1 VKKKGSALRKAL
13 VIIAVIAV
21 LAGAMFG
28 ARAVINGKRSV
39 GVIHV
44 MDIADTWI
52 DYSSQGYGQISQG
65 GIQQVWNDTS
75 MLISKIYV
83 SEGDSV
89 KKGDPLIQYDTA
101 QAELRA
107 DDKRIEYEMARRDLS
122 NAQERLA
129 YIKTFRANQKPEPEL
144 KLYQDPVDIAV
155 DENGQIIVVSGQRS
169 VLEVIDSEV
178 RRIIIDVNTDTPITR
193 RTFET
198 LLSYDPDVI
207 LPEPDVPEGDGK
219 EESGQQDPA
228 DPAAPADP
236 GDTEDQDE
244 PSGPDDPEPD
254 DPEPVPPGKEVQP
267 QREFIFR
274 IWANCPDMDSVQIAS
289 VSNNPEEDGI
299 PRARWLALCFG
310 HEEGEEEPLFMFSA
324 VYGVDGMSGK
334 VEEAPDEL
342 IAPVFVFKKERDSAE
357 VPETERYTQGE
368 INRMLQEQNALV
380 RDLNIEVAQAELD
393 WREAKQSAGDGIVR
407 AAHDGVVVS
416 VRDPYSAGRDEAMIQ
431 VSSGEGYQIIS
442 TISEMQ
448 LQEVRVGDHIQVM
461 MWSNGMTYDGTIVKI
476 SPYPTQYSMSYSS
489 GGNMSY
495 YQFTADLDCQDELQ
509 PWDGGEIRFG
519 SEGQQQGDT
528 FAIEACFVRE
538 ENGRSYV
545 LAADED
551 DRLYKKYVE
560 IGRILYGGWSL
571 EITGG
576 LSLDDYIAFPYGK
589 NAVEGA
595 RADRDAEVYKW

>member
-1 VKKKGSALRKAL
+1 MKKKGSALRKAI

-83 SEGDSV
+83 SEGDRV

-122 NAQERLA
+122 NAKERLA

-155 DENGQIIVVSGQRS
+155 DEDGKIIVVSGQRS
-169 VLEVIDSEV
+169 VLEVIDGEV
-178 RRIIIDVNTDTPITR
+178 RRIIVDVNIDTPVTR

-198 LLSYDPDVI
+198 LLSYDPDAI
-207 LPEPDVPEGDGK
+207 LPEPDLPEEGDT
-219 EESGQQDPA
+219 EEPAQQDPG
-228 DPAAPADP
+228 DPDEP
-236 GDTEDQDE
+236 EDQDAPE
-244 PSGPDDPEPD
+244 DPDDPEPA
-254 DPEPVPPGKEVQP
+254 PPGKEVQP

-289 VSNNPEEDGI
+289 VSNRPEEDGL
-299 PRARWLALCFG
+299 PRKRWLETVFR
-310 HEEGEEEPLFMFSA
+310 HEEGEEESVFTFSE
-324 VYGVDGMSGK
+324 VYSVDDMNGK
-334 VEEAPDEL
+334 VDEAPDAL
-342 IAPVFVFKKERDSAE
+342 IAPVFNFRKERASAE
-357 VPETERYTQGE
+357 VPETERYTQSE

-431 VSSGEGYQIIS
+431 VSSGDGYQIIS

-448 LQEVRVGDHIQVM
+448 LKEVSVGDHIQVT

-509 PWDGGEIRFG
+509 PWDGGEIQFG
-519 SEGQQQGDT
+519 SEGKQQGDT

-551 DRLYKKYVE
+551 DRLYRKYVE

>member
-1 VKKKGSALRKAL
+1 MKKGSALRKAV

-83 SEGDSV
+83 SEGDRV

-107 DDKRIEYEMARRDLS
+107 DDRRIEYEMAKRDLS

-129 YIKTFRANQKPEPEL
+129 YIKTFRPNQKPEPEL

-155 DENGQIIVVSGQRS
+155 DEDGKIIVISGQRS
-169 VLEVIDSEV
+169 VLEEKDEDS
-178 RRIIIDVNTDTPITR
+178 RKIIIDVNLDTPVTR
-193 RTFET
+193 QTFET
-198 LLSYDPDVI
+198 LLNYDPDAI
-207 LPEPDVPEGDGK
+207 LPEPDTPGEVPGQDG
-219 EESGQQDPA
+219 EPAQQDPE
-228 DPAAPADP
+228 DPSGPADP
-236 GDTEDQDE
+236 GEEDVPE
-244 PSGPDDPEPD
+244 DPEPA
-254 DPEPVPPGKEVQP
+254 PSGKEVQP
-267 QREFIFR
+267 QREFVFR
-274 IWANCPDMDSVQIAS
+274 IWANCPGMDSVQIAS
-289 VSNNPEEDGI
+289 VSNRPEEDGI
-299 PRARWLALCFG
+299 PRERWLSLYFA
-310 HEEGEEEPLFMFSA
+310 HEEGEEEPVFTFSE
-324 VYGVDGMSGK
+324 VYSVDDFSGK
-334 VEEAPDEL
+334 IDEDPNEL
-342 IAPVFVFKKERDSAE
+342 IKPVFSFKKERSSAE
-357 VPETERYTQGE
+357 VPETERYTQSE

-380 RDLNIEVAQAELD
+380 RDLKIEVAQAELD

-416 VRDPYSAGRDEAMIQ
+416 VRDPYSLGRDEPMIQ
-431 VSSGEGYQIIS
+431 VSSGEGYQIVS

-448 LQEVRVGDHIQVM
+448 LQEVKVGDHISVM

-509 PWDGGEIRFG
+509 PWDGGEIQFG
-519 SEGQQQGDT
+519 ETQKQGDT

-545 LAADED
+545 LASDEE

-560 IGRILYGGWSL
+560 IGRILYGGWSV

-589 NAVEGA
+589 NAVVGA
-595 RADRDAEVYKW
+595 KADRDAEVYKW